1 MVVSPGV
8 QTIYQIAGGNTTE
21 IKIVV
26 TGGIPEPEVKWFD
39 VTFAQCIAFVTFV
52 MLKWDS
58 VMWDSG
64 FVMWGS
70 GFVMWD
76 SGFVMW
82 GSGFTQKSIR
92 VFNVVLCFF

>member
-39 VTFAQCIAFVTFV
+39 VTFAQCIALVTFV
-52 MLKWDS
+52 MLK
-58 VMWDSG
+58 
-64 FVMWGS
+64 
-70 GFVMWD
+70 
-76 SGFVMW
+76 
-82 GSGFTQKSIR
+82 
-92 VFNVVLCFF
+92 